1 MRIAVLD
8 LATRQQT
15 ANLDQFVDHGFVRIA
30 LAALAVQDVFPPKE
44 GQIRTERPVVHH
56 VIGDDFFQHAKV
68 AIKVVFLHPV
78 GWRAMHEPGPFGV
91 GDEIGGAE
99 ITDVIPFAIGALG
112 PGQWVLQ
119 RNLGQIVLGHIAQS
133 AIHAFFQTGAP
144 QYIRRAIIRQ
154 DIAIPDRDPA
164 FLGSPGDLIQPVS
177 DAFAVN
183 HRLVGRHG
191 PRGRGPDH
199 HLRGIQ
205 RRIARAH
212 DLELHPNG
220 KALLVVVLNLRLGQR
235 GLFNGRPH
243 NGLRPLIERPVHQEF
258 HEFLGDDPFGVEIH
272 RQIGVFPIA
281 GDPQTFEFFALDIDP
296 AFGKGPAFLTE
307 IDDRHV
313 VLVLALFA
321 VLLFDLPFDR
331 QPVTIPTGDIARVMA
346 HHLVRAHNHVFQDF
360 VQRMTDVQMPVGI
373 GWAVMQHKGRAALL
387 FAQAVID
394 ADLFPL
400 GQPVGLALG
409 QSGSHREIG
418 LGKVQRLFVVGS
430 LGAHFGRS
438 VCQIYGKGDKSA
450 RASIRLDPAARLSE
464 RRADN
469 SNDDRKAS
477 HLGPPY
483 RSSPPQGKA
492 AKHVARSLPVL
503 LGEKT

>member
-1 MRIAVLD
+1 M
-8 LATRQQT
+8 
-15 ANLDQFVDHGFVRIA
+15 
-30 LAALAVQDVFPPKE
+30 
-44 GQIRTERPVVHH
+44 
-56 VIGDDFFQHAKV
+56 
-68 AIKVVFLHPV
+68 
-78 GWRAMHEPGPFGV
+78 
-91 GDEIGGAE
+91 
-99 ITDVIPFAIGALG
+99 
-112 PGQWVLQ
+112 
-119 RNLGQIVLGHIAQS
+119 
-133 AIHAFFQTGAP
+133 
-144 QYIRRAIIRQ
+144 
-154 DIAIPDRDPA
+154 
-164 FLGSPGDLIQPVS
+164 
-177 DAFAVN
+177 
-183 HRLVGRHG
+183 
-191 PRGRGPDH
+191 
-199 HLRGIQ
+199 
-205 RRIARAH
+205 
-212 DLELHPNG
+212 
-220 KALLVVVLNLRLGQR
+220 VLNLRLGQR

-243 NGLRPLIERPVHQEF
+243 HGFRALIKRPVHQEF
-258 HEFLGDDPFGVEIH
+258 HEFFGDDAFGVEIH

-296 AFGKGPAFLTE
+296 AFGKRPAFLTE

-387 FAQAVID
+387 FTQAVID

-409 QSGSHREIG
+409 QSGPHREIG

-438 VCQIYGKGDKSA
+438 VCQIFGKGVRSA

-503 LGEKT
+503 LVKIPEYARRFCPASAGLHFALIPEQPGQRAPQHARDTRSAASTEGHRAADLHRRDSDPCGQRAVDDPLAKAAR